1 MKVYCHLII
10 QKLLDF
16 YWRICLLVYRSL
28 YTMNFIVFTKD
39 VLALV
44 TIYDVA
50 KEANVSAMTVSR
62 VINNKGRISE
72 ATRIRVRKIM
82 DELGYVPN
90 TVARSLVLQ
99 ETKMLSLLI
108 TDITNPFYT
117 TIARGAED
125 AAMRF
130 GYKLLFGNSDE
141 NINKEK
147 DYLDMILSTRV
158 DGVLFAPA
166 GDSSIEHLRL
176 LEKRKIPFV
185 LLDREVPGVES
196 DIVLGDS
203 KEGAKLLVEH
213 VLELGHSRIALIN
226 GSGETSTARN
236 RLQGYKD
243 ALAQQDIVFDPLLS
257 LEVTFRG
264 LENESVL
271 SPLFALEEPPTAI
284 FAANNFLAISIIRS
298 LKSMNLRVPED
309 ISLVCYDDLG
319 IASELNPFLT
329 AAVQPAYQFGY
340 EGIGLLIERIQGTAP
355 SEPRTLLF
363 PSEIVIGSSSKQKEY

>member
-1 MKVYCHLII
+1 
-10 QKLLDF
+10 
-16 YWRICLLVYRSL
+16 
-28 YTMNFIVFTKD
+28 MNFIIFAKD

-99 ETKMLSLLI
+99 ETKILSLLI

-141 NINKEK
+141 NIIKEK

-166 GDSSIEHLRL
+166 GDQSLDHLRL

-203 KEGAKLLVEH
+203 KEGARQLVEH
-213 VLELGHSRIALIN
+213 LLELGHSRITLIN
-226 GSGETSTARN
+226 GSSDTSTARS
-236 RLQGYKD
+236 RLQGYKT
-243 ALAQQDIVFDPLLS
+243 ALTQRNIVFDPQLV

-264 LENESVL
+264 LENKSVL
-271 SPLFALEEPPTAI
+271 TPLFALDEPPTAI
-284 FAANNFLAISIIRS
+284 FAANNFLAISIMRS

-329 AAVQPAYQFGY
+329 VAVQPAYQFGY

-363 PSEIVIGSSSKQKEY
+363 PSEMVIGSSSKQKEC

>member
-185 LLDREVPGVES
+185 LLDREVPGVEC

-213 VLELGHSRIALIN
+213 LLELGHSRIALIN

-243 ALAQQDIVFDPLLS
+243 ALAQQDIVFDQLLS

-264 LENESVL
+264 LENESLL

>member
-1 MKVYCHLII
+1 
-10 QKLLDF
+10 
-16 YWRICLLVYRSL
+16 
-28 YTMNFIVFTKD
+28 MNFIVFTKD

-166 GDSSIEHLRL
+166 GDPSIEHLRL

-196 DIVLGDS
+196 DRVLGDS

-213 VLELGHSRIALIN
+213 LLELGHSRIALIN
-226 GSGETSTARN
+226 GSSDTSTARN
-236 RLQGYKD
+236 RLQGYKE
-243 ALAQQDIVFDPLLS
+243 ALTQRDIGFDPQLA

-271 SPLFALEEPPTAI
+271 SPLFALEKPPTAI

-309 ISLVCYDDLG
+309 ISLVGYDDLG
-319 IASELNPFLT
+319 FASELNPFLT
-329 AAVQPAYQFGY
+329 VAVQPAYQFGY
-340 EGIGLLIERIQGTAP
+340 EGIGLLIDRIQGTAA

-363 PSEIVIGSSSKQKEY
+363 PSEIVIRSSSISPKNRTDR